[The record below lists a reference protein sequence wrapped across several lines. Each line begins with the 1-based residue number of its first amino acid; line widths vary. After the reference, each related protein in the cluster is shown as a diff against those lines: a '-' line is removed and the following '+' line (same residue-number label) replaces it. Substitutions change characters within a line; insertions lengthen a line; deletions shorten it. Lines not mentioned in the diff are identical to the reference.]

1 MRMSI
6 LAHRRAL
13 PRRSHPVRRPRRKRN
28 HSLVA
33 ATALSFSTLGI
44 HIGLGTPE
52 ILEPVLRSN
61 APAVAREVTRACWH
75 LVSLS
80 LLAMG
85 ASYAYGIGRR
95 TPALILTW
103 NLLAAAFGIVFV
115 VVAIAS
121 GLGFD
126 EVPQS
131 IAFFA
136 ISGTGFAGLYRS
148 LYLRAEPVA
157 QSWMQASTTLSAM
170 PDVPKP

>member
-1 MRMSI
+1 MSMNPF
-6 LAHRRAL
+6 APTRQ
-13 PRRSHPVRRPRRKRN
+13 PKRKRN
-28 HSLVA
+28 RALA
-33 ATALSFSTLGI
+33 AAAVMSFATLGV
-44 HIGLGTPE
+44 HIGMGTPE
-52 ILEPVLRSN
+52 ILEPVLQSN

-75 LVSLS
+75 LISLS

-115 VVAIAS
+115 VVAISS

-136 ISGTGFAGLYRS
+136 IAGTGFAGLYRS
-148 LYLRAEPVA
+148 LYVRAEPIA
-157 QSWMQASTTLSAM
+157 QHVLRTSATLPMTDAANPSHRPAH
-170 PDVPKP
+170 

>member
-1 MRMSI
+1 MSTMPFAPI
-6 LAHRRAL
+6 RKIK
-13 PRRSHPVRRPRRKRN
+13 RKRN
-28 HSLVA
+28 RALAAA
-33 ATALSFSTLGI
+33 ATLSFATLGI
-44 HIGLGTPE
+44 HIGMGTPE
-52 ILEPVLRSN
+52 ILEPVLQSN
-61 APAVAREVTRACWH
+61 APVVAREVTRACWH

-148 LYLRAEPVA
+148 LYLRVEPVA
-157 QSWMQASTTLSAM
+157 ERWIRTAATLPAMTDAASPSHRPAH
-170 PDVPKP
+170 